1 VFFLSPSIQRQKL
14 GRKFWVYLPM
24 GGTEF
29 PNPVLRA
36 LLFALLCFLGPFMGT
51 FRSCSRTVECGT
63 ALTATS
69 DVSVTDCGHE
79 YCTGCLLKLQET
91 TPYCEVC
98 DKKVGS
104 WTRTWR
110 VFPRQSSRTSGER
123 GEGEKRTETSYAF
136 PRSSLGGVQDFMRT
150 ESTGEREAHVI
161 VAWKERSSGD
171 DGLRRTFFVSETIGV
186 GGTDQR
192 RALGALAVAL
202 RTALLEPD
210 AAAQQLPV
218 VDLDGLVDRA
228 LSDPSDMAHF
238 FRVLADPHATFD
250 KEVSGEPDGAERRH
264 ALAAYVSLELMRV
277 QVEREHSHPLRDWM
291 SRTLNAQGASSNTI
305 SVLTK
310 LSIAAKEASSNI
322 AYHEGDEFSSLR
334 AQERERAFHER
345 LSLKLHDFDNIGFTK
360 KGKKVGYEQFIAS
373 AWKE

>member
-1 VFFLSPSIQRQKL
+1 MV
-14 GRKFWVYLPM
+14 V
-24 GGTEF
+24 
-29 PNPVLRA
+29 
-36 LLFALLCFLGPFMGT
+36 
-51 FRSCSRTVECGT
+51 
-63 ALTATS
+63 
-69 DVSVTDCGHE
+69 
-79 YCTGCLLKLQET
+79 
-91 TPYCEVC
+91 
-98 DKKVGS
+98 
-104 WTRTWR
+104 
-110 VFPRQSSRTSGER
+110 
-123 GEGEKRTETSYAF
+123 
-136 PRSSLGGVQDFMRT
+136 
-150 ESTGEREAHVI
+150 
-161 VAWKERSSGD
+161 WKERPSD
-171 DGLRRTFFVSETIGV
+171 DDRPKRTFLVSETIGG

-264 ALAAYVSLELMRV
+264 ALAAYVSLEIMRV
-277 QVEREHSHPLRDWM
+277 QVEREHRHPLRDWM
-291 SRTLNAQGASSNTI
+291 SRTLNAQGASSNLI

-334 AQERERAFHER
+334 AQERERAFRDR